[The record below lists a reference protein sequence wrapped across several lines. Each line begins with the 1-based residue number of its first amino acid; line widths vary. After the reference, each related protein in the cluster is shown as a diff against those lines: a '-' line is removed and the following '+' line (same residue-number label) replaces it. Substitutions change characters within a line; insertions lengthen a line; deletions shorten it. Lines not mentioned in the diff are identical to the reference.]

1 MKKTVIPFIILI
13 FVLLTGCTSKE
24 IINSTQQ
31 NVPTT
36 SEVTTSAPA
45 TSSTTTK
52 VPTTTTKTAS
62 STTTKVPT
70 TTTQTTSFNNYGYD
84 VITVSTSKYTISYT
98 GLYTSKEEVGIY
110 IYTYKKLPTNFKKKS
125 QFNKSDYTSQN
136 KLSVGGD
143 RFYNNE
149 KRLPTTGNRTYT
161 ECDIDYKGGSRN
173 AKRIVYSS
181 DFLIFYTADHY
192 DSFSI
197 MRFI

>member
-1 MKKTVIPFIILI
+1 MKKIIIPFIILI
-13 FVLLTGCTSKE
+13 FALLTGCTSKE

-31 NVPTT
+31 NAP
-36 SEVTTSAPA
+36 TTSAPT

-52 VPTTTTKTAS
+52 VPTTSAQATSS
-62 STTTKVPT
+62 STTKVT
-70 TTTQTTSFNNYGYD
+70 TTSTQSTSFNSYGYD

-197 MRFI
+197 MQFI